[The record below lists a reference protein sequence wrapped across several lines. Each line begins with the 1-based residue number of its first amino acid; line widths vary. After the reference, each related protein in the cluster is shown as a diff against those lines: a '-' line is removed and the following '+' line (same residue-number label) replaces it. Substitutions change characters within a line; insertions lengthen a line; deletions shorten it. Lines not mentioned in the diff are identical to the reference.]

1 VDAPAQLEVIDCNC
15 SICAPVN
22 YRHLIVPRERFRLL
36 RGEDI
41 LASYRFGT
49 RTARHLFCRTCGVKS
64 FYLPRSHPDGVSVNV
79 RCLAPETVE
88 SIRVRPFDGAH
99 WEEHRDELEESSP
112 APLEARAPA
121 QTAALVREIGLPQ
134 RSRAGSLEAVLEVA
148 SRLPRGR
155 ALDVPCGPGLASE
168 ALRRLGYEVTA
179 ADLDESAFAAS
190 PEIRFEKADLDLPL
204 PFPDASFELVHCG
217 DGIEHL
223 ESPIRALRELAR
235 VLAPG
240 GSLLLTTPNYASL
253 ERRLRFLLSGSLAK
267 PLPRAD
273 TGSTRGDRGHGH
285 VSPLTLTQLGWMA
298 EHAGLALVSARTLLP
313 APRQRLLAP
322 LALPALLYRAL
333 LSPERRRDLFAEQSG
348 SLDVLLGGR
357 KLLLVFARRTHPR
370 GAAAGLAGT
379 ARAEPA
385 PPPSLGFASLRAS
398 LADSASLR
406 EMQHVEV
413 ERRFAAPPAQVWK
426 VYTDHAGWSA
436 WAGLGRARL
445 ETEGHPDR
453 NGVGAVR
460 CFTTGGVSV
469 FEEVLS
475 FEPPK
480 RMTYRVV
487 RGGIP
492 IMKDHLGEVLL
503 EPDGAG
509 TRLIWRC
516 RFDSSLPGLGPP
528 MRWLVTRLFRRALA
542 GLAKRGFAA

>member
-1 VDAPAQLEVIDCNC
+1 MLTHRGGCHCGAVAFEVDAPAQLDVVECNC
-15 SICAPVN
+15 SICGPVG

-36 RGEDI
+36 RGEDM
-41 LASYRFGT
+41 LSSYRFGT

-88 SIRVRPFDGAH
+88 SLRVRPFDGAH
-99 WEEHRDELEESSP
+99 WEEHRHELDASPP
-112 APLEARAPA
+112 APPEALDPPEVAG
-121 QTAALVREIGLPQ
+121 LVREIGLPQ

-148 SRLPRGR
+148 ARLPRGR
-155 ALDVPCGPGLASE
+155 ALDLPCGPGLASE
-168 ALRRLGYEVTA
+168 ALRRLGFEVTA
-179 ADLDESAFAAS
+179 ADLDEQAFAGS
-190 PEIRFEKADLDLPL
+190 REIRFEKVDLDLPL
-204 PFPDASFELVHCG
+204 PFSDASFELVHCG

-267 PLPRAD
+267 PLPRSGTDVA
-273 TGSTRGDRGHGH
+273 RGERGHGH
-285 VSPLTLTQLGWMA
+285 LSPLTLTQLGWMA
-298 EHAGLALVSARTLLP
+298 ERAGLALVSAHTLLP
-313 APRQRLLAP
+313 ARRQRLLAP

-357 KLLLVFARRTHPR
+357 KLLLVFARRTQPR
-370 GAAAGLAGT
+370 GAA
-379 ARAEPA
+379 
-385 PPPSLGFASLRAS
+385 
-398 LADSASLR
+398 ADSASLR

-516 RFDSSLPGLGPP
+516 RFDSSVPGLGAP
-528 MRWLVTRLFRRALA
+528 MRWLVTRLFRRALE
-542 GLAKRGFAA
+542 GLAKRGFA

>member
-1 VDAPAQLEVIDCNC
+1 MPTHRGGCHCGAVAFEVDAPAQLEVVECNC
-15 SICAPVN
+15 SICGPVG

-36 RGEDI
+36 RGEDM

-49 RTARHLFCRTCGVKS
+49 LTARHLFCRTCGVKS

-79 RCLAPETVE
+79 RSLAPESVE
-88 SIRVRPFDGAH
+88 SVRVRPFDGAH
-99 WEEHRDELEESSP
+99 WEEHQHELDASAAAPP
-112 APLEARAPA
+112 APQAPA
-121 QTAALVREIGLPQ
+121 QSAALVREIGLPQ

-148 SRLPRGR
+148 GRLPRGR
-155 ALDVPCGPGLASE
+155 ALDLPCGPGLASE
-168 ALRRLGYEVTA
+168 ALRRLGFEVTA
-179 ADLDESAFAAS
+179 ADLDEKAFAGSSA
-190 PEIRFEKADLDLPL
+190 IRFEKVDLDLPL
-204 PFPDASFELVHCG
+204 PFSDASFELVHCG

-240 GSLLLTTPNYASL
+240 GSLLLTTPNYGSL

-267 PLPRAD
+267 PLPRA
-273 TGSTRGDRGHGH
+273 GMAERGEIGHGH
-285 VSPLTLTQLGWMA
+285 LSPLTLTQLGWMA
-298 EHAGLALVSARTLLP
+298 ERAGLALVSARTLLP
-313 APRQRLLAP
+313 ARRQRLLAP

-333 LSPERRRDLFAEQSG
+333 LPPERRRDLFAEQSG

-357 KLLLVFARRTHPR
+357 KLLLVFARRTEPR
-370 GAAAGLAGT
+370 GAA
-379 ARAEPA
+379 
-385 PPPSLGFASLRAS
+385 
-398 LADSASLR
+398 ADSASLR

-445 ETEGHPDR
+445 ETEGHPER

-492 IMKDHLGEVLL
+492 IMKNHLGEVLL
-503 EPDGAG
+503 EPDGSG

-516 RFDSSLPGLGPP
+516 RFDSSVPGLGAP
-528 MRWLVTRLFRRALA
+528 MRWLVTRLFRRALE

>member
-1 VDAPAQLEVIDCNC
+1 M
-15 SICAPVN
+15 
-22 YRHLIVPRERFRLL
+22 
-36 RGEDI
+36 
-41 LASYRFGT
+41 
-49 RTARHLFCRTCGVKS
+49 
-64 FYLPRSHPDGVSVNV
+64 
-79 RCLAPETVE
+79 
-88 SIRVRPFDGAH
+88 
-99 WEEHRDELEESSP
+99 
-112 APLEARAPA
+112 
-121 QTAALVREIGLPQ
+121 REIGLPQ

-148 SRLPRGR
+148 RTLPRGR

-168 ALRRLGYEVTA
+168 ALRRLGFEVTA
-179 ADLDESAFAAS
+179 ADLDESAFAGS
-190 PEIRFEKADLDLPL
+190 REIRFEKLDLDLPL
-204 PFPDASFELVHCG
+204 PFADASFELVHCG

-223 ESPIRALRELAR
+223 ESPLRALRELAR

-240 GSLLLTTPNYASL
+240 GSLLLTTPNYGSL

-273 TGSTRGDRGHGH
+273 TNARATRVGHGH
-285 VSPLTLTQLGWMA
+285 LSPLTLTQLCWMA
-298 EHAGLALVSARTLLP
+298 ERAGLALVSARTLLP

-357 KLLLVFARRTHPR
+357 KLLLVFARRTQPR
-370 GAAAGLAGT
+370 GAA
-379 ARAEPA
+379 
-385 PPPSLGFASLRAS
+385 
-398 LADSASLR
+398 ADSASLR

-413 ERRFAAPPAQVWK
+413 ERRFAAPPDQVWK
-426 VYTDHAGWSA
+426 VYTDHAGWGA

-492 IMKDHLGEVLL
+492 IMQNHLGEVVL

-516 RFDSSLPGLGPP
+516 RFDSSVPGLGAP
-528 MRWLVTRLFRRALA
+528 MRWFVTRIFRRALD

>member
-1 VDAPAQLEVIDCNC
+1 MLTHRGGCHCGAVAFEVDAPAQLDVVECNC
-15 SICAPVN
+15 SICGPVG

-36 RGEDI
+36 RGEDM

-79 RCLAPETVE
+79 RCLAPGTVE

-99 WEEHRDELEESSP
+99 WEEHRHELDASPP
-112 APLEARAPA
+112 APPEARDPPPEVAG
-121 QTAALVREIGLPQ
+121 LVREIGLPQ

-148 SRLPRGR
+148 ARLPRGR
-155 ALDVPCGPGLASE
+155 ALDLPCGPGLASE
-168 ALRRLGYEVTA
+168 ALRRLGFEVTA
-179 ADLDESAFAAS
+179 ADLDEQVFAGS
-190 PEIRFEKADLDLPL
+190 EIRFEKVDLDLPL
-204 PFPDASFELVHCG
+204 PFSDASFELVHCG

-240 GSLLLTTPNYASL
+240 GSLLLTTPNYGSL

-273 TGSTRGDRGHGH
+273 TGVARGERGHGH
-285 VSPLTLTQLGWMA
+285 LSPLTLTQLCWMA
-298 EHAGLALVSARTLLP
+298 ERAGLALVSARTLLP
-313 APRQRLLAP
+313 ARRQRLLAP

-357 KLLLVFARRTHPR
+357 KLLLVFARRTQPR
-370 GAAAGLAGT
+370 GAA
-379 ARAEPA
+379 
-385 PPPSLGFASLRAS
+385 
-398 LADSASLR
+398 ADSASLR
-406 EMQHVEV
+406 EMQHVDV
-413 ERRFAAPPAQVWK
+413 ERRFAAPPDQVWK
-426 VYTDHAGWSA
+426 VYTDHTGWSA

-516 RFDSSLPGLGPP
+516 RFDSSVPGLGAP
-528 MRWLVTRLFRRALA
+528 MRWLVTRLFRRALE
-542 GLAKRGFAA
+542 GLAKRGFA